1 MGWLWQ
7 HPIETSDTQAAGSS
21 IVWFCKVNEEYNFL
35 SEWVT
40 SSKQITCW
48 FTRKALISS
57 EHEKT
62 ILSSFVLSIAKLPGL
77 SNSDFYKLCSSS
89 SGLWISYPIHLY
101 CTEEA
106 VQRPVCAWI
115 KQSRLHVW
123 LTTEGILFSSWLFFQ
138 FLNFFFPLHIFSPY
152 FLVSL
157 FPSYCLSFSDRV
169 LRSISLGLQPFSDVT
184 HLAILSQT

>member
-62 ILSSFVLSIAKLPGL
+62 ILSSFVLSIAKLHGL
-77 SNSDFYKLCSSS
+77 SNSDLDKLCSSS

-138 FLNFFFPLHIFSPY
+138 FLNFFFSIAHLLSIFSCFSFP
-152 FLVSL
+152 FIL
-157 FPSYCLSFSDRV
+157 FF
-169 LRSISLGLQPFSDVT
+169 F
-184 HLAILSQT
+184 